1 MIVADFRFM
10 ICQTARKFAVKA
22 SLFWKIAEKCRILQ
36 IEYGKYKTSKDCT
49 TAAKGI
55 E

>member
-1 MIVADFRFM
+1 MSGIWPFGLD
-10 ICQTARKFAVKA
+10 I
-22 SLFWKIAEKCRILQ
+22 FWKIAEKCRILQ